1 MPLWQTSRHP
11 LRPLLALTLV
21 ALLALAPLAA
31 QAQRPPE
38 PPYFAIRGA
47 RIVTVSGPVI
57 ENGTVVIARGLIAAV
72 GTDVALPPEAWVI
85 DGKGLTVY
93 PGLIDSLTTLGLPAP
108 AAPGGGAASI
118 GEALQQAAR
127 QPIARGPEDRPGTT
141 SWENAANNLQLPDK
155 RLETW
160 RKGGFTS
167 ALTCPDRGIFP
178 GQAAFI
184 NLAGERPQDLVVKT
198 PAALR
203 VNFSPVGG
211 FWSFPG
217 SLMGALSYIKQ
228 VYLDTDNYA
237 QAWALYESDP
247 KGRERPS
254 YDRALEPVRQ
264 AQAGNWPVL
273 LPANLT
279 KEVERA
285 LALSAKTGV
294 KPILYGGQQGYEF
307 ADLAAA
313 KKVPVLVSLKWPEK
327 AKDADP
333 EADEPLR
340 LLRFRDRAP
349 SSPAALQR
357 AGVKFAFYSDGLGTP
372 ADILKNVKKAIDAG
386 LPADAALRALTLS
399 AAEIYGVGDRL
410 GSIETGKIANLA
422 VADGDLFNEKT
433 KVKMVFIDGEKY
445 EIREPS
451 RPKEPPTVNLTG
463 KWTLTVSTPQGPQE
477 STADLTMAEDGTLT
491 GSVTGQRG
499 TASITS
505 GWVSGA
511 KFSFTLSITMGP
523 RTAEATYTGTVEGA
537 KMSGTVSLGP
547 FTSDFTGKRPDAGFT
562 LNGFTVN
569 GQL

>member
-1 MPLWQTSRHP
+1 MRRDASSDAERMPGRGEGPERPECLTGAQAAASIPLLRPEARHRTAEKNLYPSGEIFRLGKSQARRGNPVLKESAMPLLQTSRHP

-57 ENGTVVIARGLIAAV
+57 ENGTVVIARGLIVAV
-72 GTDVALPPEAWVI
+72 GTDVAVPPEAWVS

-93 PGLIDSLTTLGLPAP
+93 PGLIDSLTTLGLPA
-108 AAPGGGAASI
+108 AAPPGGGAASMS
-118 GEALQQAAR
+118 EALQQAAR

-141 SWENAANNLQLPDK
+141 SWENAANNLQLSDK

-167 ALTCPDRGIFP
+167 AVTSPDRGIFP

-217 SLMGALSYIKQ
+217 SLMGVLSYIKQ
-228 VYLDTDNYA
+228 VYLDTENYT

-247 KGRERPS
+247 KGRERPT

-307 ADLAAA
+307 AELAAA

-340 LLRFRDRAP
+340 APEGGREVRF
-349 SSPAALQR
+349 
-357 AGVKFAFYSDGLGTP
+357 
-372 ADILKNVKKAIDAG
+372 
-386 LPADAALRALTLS
+386 
-399 AAEIYGVGDRL
+399 
-410 GSIETGKIANLA
+410 
-422 VADGDLFNEKT
+422 LF
-433 KVKMVFIDGEKY
+433 G
-445 EIREPS
+445 
-451 RPKEPPTVNLTG
+451 RPGHPG
-463 KWTLTVSTPQGPQE
+463 
-477 STADLTMAEDGTLT
+477 
-491 GSVTGQRG
+491 
-499 TASITS
+499 
-505 GWVSGA
+505 
-511 KFSFTLSITMGP
+511 
-523 RTAEATYTGTVEGA
+523 
-537 KMSGTVSLGP
+537 
-547 FTSDFTGKRPDAGFT
+547 
-562 LNGFTVN
+562 
-569 GQL
+569 